1 MRRIVSLLLALLLL
15 TGCAAAAPAAPT
27 LTVSEATA
35 AATAA
40 PEPEA
45 SPGATGPFLQY
56 RFYDQPNWEKLTS
69 AVMFQADLDQDGAE
83 EPVSFVL
90 DPEAWTTAITW
101 GESTIVLEE
110 GSDFI
115 EAAVL
120 DLDAGSPFYNLLVTL
135 DYGSDSYVTVELHP
149 ENGQLVKGPV
159 LDGSWGW
166 SDGALHVEERTD
178 FLGTAF
184 GTRTY
189 TGDALVPDGEWLT
202 MSDIP
207 TEQEIREEWE
217 YLVDMGILLHTVL
230 PVSCT
235 VNGQPYTIPED
246 SYLYRLR
253 VLDSGDMAEVSLLDG
268 TVAMIYYDVSEP
280 YENGGWD
287 YLIDGRVPEEY
298 FDNLFFAD

>member
-1 MRRIVSLLLALLLL
+1 MRRIISLLLALLLL
-15 TGCAAAAPAAPT
+15 TGCAAAPAETA

-40 PEPEA
+40 PVSEA
-45 SPGATGPFLQY
+45 APGVAGPFLQY
-56 RFYDQPNWEKLTS
+56 WFYDQPNWETLTS
-69 AVMFQADLDQDGAE
+69 AVMFRADLDQDGTE
-83 EPVSFVL
+83 EPVSFAL

-101 GESTIVLEE
+101 GESTVVLEE

-120 DLDAGSPFYNLLVTL
+120 DLDTGSPFYNLLVVL

-166 SDGALHVEERTD
+166 SNGALHVEERTD

-189 TGDALVPDGEWLT
+189 TGDALIPEGEWLA

-207 TEQEIREEWE
+207 TEQEIREERE
-217 YLVDMGILLHTVL
+217 FLVDMGILLHTVL
-230 PVSCT
+230 PVACT

-253 VLDSGDMAEVSLLDG
+253 VLDSGDAAEVSLLDG
-268 TVAMIYYDVSEP
+268 TVAVIEITEDEETWSEMI
-280 YENGGWD
+280 G
-287 YLIDGRVPEEY
+287 EY
-298 FDNLFFAD
+298 PAEDCFDNLFYAD